1 MIQLKRDQLIQVTD
15 VLKMETSHQ
24 RKRRRKKI
32 KILMTKMIQKLQK
45 KKNQKMNRNNLRPQ
59 RTINHVSNAIS
70 QDILQRTVQV
80 RSPVI
85 TVVKLVILQKIV
97 QIIQTW
103 KQISYATTVM
113 KLVTVKET
121 VLKIAEA
128 PKRILIWNA
137 TIVKKPATYQ
147 GIVQKMVV

>member
-1 MIQLKRDQLIQVTD
+1 
-15 VLKMETSHQ
+15 
-24 RKRRRKKI
+24 
-32 KILMTKMIQKLQK
+32 MIQKLQK

-59 RTINHVSNAIS
+59 RTINLVSNAIS

-128 PKRILIWNA
+128 LKRILIWNA

-147 GIVQKMVV
+147 GIVQKMVVLLVIIAAHMVIYQGIALQAQIDYAIIARNQGI